1 MILIQILLYI
11 LLGQIQLK
19 YGGSFS
25 ALKEEPLHD
34 WLKKQNPRLAFTVSS
49 LLNGHQLCYILL
61 CHFSQNRFDAA
72 VERFMLSCAGYC
84 VATYVLVSLGDV
96 AIKVT

>member
-49 LLNGHQLCYILL
+49 LLNGHQLCSILL
-61 CHFSQNRFDAA
+61 CHFT
-72 VERFMLSCAGYC
+72 LSLQLRDQFSPLTVFTSYC
-84 VATYVLVSLGDV
+84 QDTATGN
-96 AIKVT
+96 